1 MIWDAATA
9 TRDRQE
15 MLLLAAVES
24 LRLGDSR
31 NATRLADQAF
41 DIYAEKGILK
51 PLAAIAA
58 EDRDELLKLTGREL
72 EPNDAQALAQR
83 APVYPERL
91 EFVDLSEHERAVLQA
106 LSATASRQA
115 IADSLFVSVNTIK
128 TQLASIYQ
136 KLGTSSRIETLTKA
150 REHELLPP
158 GPSD

>member
-1 MIWDAATA
+1 MP
-9 TRDRQE
+9 
-15 MLLLAAVES
+15 LV
-24 LRLGDSR
+24 
-31 NATRLADQAF
+31 LADQAF